1 MMRNNRIF
9 QSLGIA
15 ALGMMVRNSNQMQQG
30 SAITDGDSAS
40 AITQQGSSSEYSPD
54 DEVIEEDEVD
64 DIVVE
69 KEDTVLIL
77 LLFLRDGGYLYAICA
92 LVL

>member
-1 MMRNNRIF
+1 MTRNNCIF
-9 QSLGIA
+9 QSIGID
-15 ALGMMVRNSNQMQQG
+15 ALGMMVRNSNQMEQG

-69 KEDTVLIL
+69 KEDKVLIL
-77 LLFLRDGGYLYAICA
+77 PLFLRDGGYLYVICA
-92 LVL
+92 

>member
-1 MMRNNRIF
+1 
-9 QSLGIA
+9 
-15 ALGMMVRNSNQMQQG
+15 MQQG

-40 AITQQGSSSEYSPD
+40 AITQQGSSSMYSPD

-69 KEDTVLIL
+69 KEDKVLIL
-77 LLFLRDGGYLYAICA
+77 PLFLRDGGYLYAVRA
-92 LVL
+92 SVLLLVLEIHLFAWDLIVVFFL